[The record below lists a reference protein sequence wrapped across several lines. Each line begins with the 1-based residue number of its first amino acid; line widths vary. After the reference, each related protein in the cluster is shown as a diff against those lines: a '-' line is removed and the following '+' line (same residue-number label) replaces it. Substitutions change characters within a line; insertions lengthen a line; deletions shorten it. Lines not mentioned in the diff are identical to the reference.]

1 MNAQWVLFLK
11 VISIQLILI
20 CAPSA
25 EPVLMFAQAALL
37 ARLNATRIIHMAL
50 AMWMYNKKT

>member
-1 MNAQWVLFLK
+1 MNVLHVEHAKMNAQWVLFLK

-25 EPVLMFAQAALL
+25 EHVLMCAQVALL
-37 ARLNATRIIHMAL
+37 ARLNAINLIHMA
-50 AMWMYNKKT
+50 